1 MYNPKPEVYDALK
14 ALGYT
19 CSQSRQAV
27 FEKDK
32 LPAITFTV
40 GNNVPDYC
48 IDKEV
53 AASNVEIVVDV
64 WANESATA
72 SRVAGEAEAA
82 MREIDYLQ
90 TYCADIPP
98 DLETEGSLYHI
109 QLRFDAVKVKRK
121 E

>member
-1 MYNPKPEVYDALK
+1 MFNPKPEVFKALK
-14 ALGYT
+14 KLGYY
-19 CSQSRQAV
+19 CSQGRQAV
-27 FEKDK
+27 FEKNN

-40 GNNVPDYC
+40 GNNVPNYC

-53 AASNVEIVVDV
+53 ASSDVEIVVDV
-64 WANESATA
+64 WANESAIA
-72 SRVAGEAEAA
+72 SRIAGEAEAA